1 MSLYGVPEHDSC
13 WRMPQW
19 MQASDVIK
27 LPYSVTRD
35 TINLRSYFTMINVKE
50 FNKCIGI
57 KEGGVEGEGSIEK

>member
-1 MSLYGVPEHDSC
+1 
-13 WRMPQW
+13 

-27 LPYSVTRD
+27 LPYSVTRV